1 MYHGAVDVPQDVLND
16 FLQTAQ
22 TLEVKGLAEG
32 GANKPKVK
40 NDITYFEIFRLD
52 ITSQHNTIPTD
63 LNVCLYIT
71 TVIMIL
77 LLWVIVTQIHT

>member
-32 GANKPKVK
+32 GTNKPKVSITISICMNIK
-40 NDITYFEIFRLD
+40 VDYGSPVVNDMIQRDSL
-52 ITSQHNTIPTD
+52 NTMHST
-63 LNVCLYIT
+63 
-71 TVIMIL
+71 
-77 LLWVIVTQIHT
+77 